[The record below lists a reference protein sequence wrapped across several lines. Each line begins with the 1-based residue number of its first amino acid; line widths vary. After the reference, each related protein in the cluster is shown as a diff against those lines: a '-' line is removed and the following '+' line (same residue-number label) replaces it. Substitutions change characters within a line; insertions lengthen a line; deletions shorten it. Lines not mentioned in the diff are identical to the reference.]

1 MGPMRGA
8 LLAMAPTLAAV
19 VALAACAGQAEPSR
33 PSASPSIGPSP
44 SIAASTQPTTV
55 SQRPDPFAE
64 LAARALQPPPI
75 PWGGCPVAPVA
86 EIDPRIAPASGTG
99 PIYPVLGAN
108 AGRFSIADAPVA
120 EFGRYQMKTLWVS
133 TDPADE
139 LILIRVLRTD
149 GQPPAPGFTGGS
161 ASARDSEGMPTQ
173 LRLGPDA
180 SLSFGGGPM
189 PEGWRAWSSG
199 TLVADAGCYA
209 FQIDTPRG
217 TETLVF
223 EVVE

>member
-1 MGPMRGA
+1 MRLQRGA
-8 LLAMAPTLAAV
+8 LLAMAATLAAV
-19 VALAACAGQAEPSR
+19 LPLVACASQAEPSR
-33 PSASPSIGPSP
+33 APTSVRPTARPSA
-44 SIAASTQPTTV
+44 V

-99 PIYPVLGAN
+99 PVYAVLGAN
-108 AGRFSIADAPVA
+108 AGRFSIDDAPLA
-120 EFGRYQMKTLWVS
+120 AFGRYQMKTLWVA
-133 TDPADE
+133 TDPTDE
-139 LILIRVLRTD
+139 QILIRVLRMD
-149 GQPPAPGFTGGS
+149 GKPPTPGFTGGS
-161 ASARDSEGMPTQ
+161 ASAPDSEKIPTQ
-173 LRLGPDA
+173 LRLGPEA
-180 SLSFGGGPM
+180 SLRFGGGPM

-199 TLVADAGCYA
+199 TLVADAGCHA
-209 FQIDTPRG
+209 FQIDTARG

>member
-1 MGPMRGA
+1 MRGA
-8 LLAMAPTLAAV
+8 LLAIVAALIGV
-19 VALAACAGQAEPSR
+19 LPLAACAGQAEPSR
-33 PSASPSIGPSP
+33 ASASPSMGPSA
-44 SIAASTQPTTV
+44 SIRSSSAPTTV
-55 SQRPDPFAE
+55 SQPPDPFAE

-86 EIDPRIAPASGTG
+86 EIDPRIAPASGAG

-108 AGRFSIADAPVA
+108 AGRFSIADAPLA
-120 EFGRYQMKTLWVS
+120 EFDRYQMKTLWVS
-133 TDPADE
+133 TDPSDE
-139 LILIRVLRTD
+139 LILIRVLRMD
-149 GQPPAPGFTGGS
+149 GEAPAPGFSGGS
-161 ASARDSEGMPTQ
+161 GSGRDSEGMPIE
-173 LRLGPDA
+173 LRLGPEA

-209 FQIDTPRG
+209 FQIDTARG